1 MRFETS
7 LTMFKVRQIERY
19 EHHDNSHV
27 GDESFRDV
35 VSEEEEIH
43 ADNDDN
49 HHHYVEHSRQSRS
62 HSPNILRAATAPL
75 LVPTTNDG
83 SSMLLPR
90 CARRTL

>member
-1 MRFETS
+1 MEAP
-7 LTMFKVRQIERY
+7 LTTFQVRHIERY
-19 EHHDNSHV
+19 EHQDDSHV
-27 GDESFRDV
+27 GDESFCDV
-35 VSEEEEIH
+35 VSEEKEIH

-49 HHHYVEHSRQSRS
+49 HHHNVERGRQFCS
-62 HSPNILRAATAPL
+62 HSANILRAATAPL

>member
-62 HSPNILRAATAPL
+62 HSPNILRAATARL
-75 LVPTTNDG
+75 FVPIAND
-83 SSMLLPR
+83 SSSRFLPR